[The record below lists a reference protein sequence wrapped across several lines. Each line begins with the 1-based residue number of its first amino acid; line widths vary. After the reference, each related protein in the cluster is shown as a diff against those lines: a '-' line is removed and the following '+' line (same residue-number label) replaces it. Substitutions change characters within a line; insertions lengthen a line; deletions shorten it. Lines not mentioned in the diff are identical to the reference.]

1 MGDTGQPKVI
11 STAIFTSVRLIDGG
25 DTVAISLLEPDG
37 SEVIV
42 LVPRKA
48 AQVVQTHL
56 AETLSLPLSRK
67 HYDSD
72 SH

>member
-11 STAIFTSVRLIDGG
+11 TTAIFTSLRLIDGG

-42 LVPRKA
+42 LVPRRA
-48 AQVVQTHL
+48 AQIVQTHL
-56 AETLSLPLSRK
+56 AEILTLPHSRK
-67 HYDSD
+67 RFEP
-72 SH
+72 